1 MKEEWYEILL
11 RDLVDF
17 GTKEFSEM
25 VEDGEYPTAARKVLK
40 PTEKMWG
47 WEDFTLIHEIF
58 TEAYV

>member
-1 MKEEWYEILL
+1 MKEEWYDTLL
-11 RDLVDF
+11 RDLADF

-25 VEDGEYPTAARKVLK
+25 VEDGEYPTAARKILK

-47 WEDFTLIHEIF
+47 WEDFILIHEIF

>member
-11 RDLVDF
+11 RDLEDF
-17 GTKEFSEM
+17 GPKEFSEM

-40 PTEKMWG
+40 PTEEMWG
-47 WEDFTLIHEIF
+47 WDEFGLIHKIF

>member
-11 RDLVDF
+11 RDLADF

-40 PTEKMWG
+40 PTEEMWG
-47 WEDFTLIHEIF
+47 WENFKLIHEIF

>member
-11 RDLVDF
+11 RDLADF
-17 GTKEFSEM
+17 GTKEFGEM

-40 PTEKMWG
+40 PTEEMWG
-47 WEDFTLIHEIF
+47 WEDFKLIHKIF

>member
-11 RDLVDF
+11 RDLANF

-25 VEDGEYPTAARKVLK
+25 VEDGEYPKAARRIIK
-40 PTEKMWG
+40 PTEEMWG
-47 WEDFTLIHEIF
+47 WDKFEEIHRIF